1 MKGYYTSQI
10 VQIISYKILIGLKR
24 PRAGLL
30 RIFLQIYV
38 KKKFF
43 FLHQIQM
50 KMKECTFSN
59 MNKIIF

>member
-30 RIFLQIYV
+30 RKFFQIYA

-43 FLHQIQM
+43 FFAPNTDENERM
-50 KMKECTFSN
+50 YF
-59 MNKIIF
+59 